1 MRARLI
7 GTAGVLLL
15 AAVLAGC
22 GGDDDAAAE
31 KAMDIKFQQIDYK
44 IATMETLAAPYTD
57 NLEAA
62 TQQYIA
68 LVHDYDDELG
78 PKEAQRRLVEKG
90 DELGPYCLPCKT
102 TLYQEAGKY

>member
-1 MRARLI
+1 ML
-7 GTAGVLLL
+7 VLLL
-15 AAVLAGC
+15 AAAFLAGC
-22 GGDDDAAAE
+22 GGDEDAE
-31 KAMDIKFQQIDYK
+31 GKAMDIKFEQIDYK

-62 TQQYIA
+62 TQQYIS

-78 PKEAQRRLVEKG
+78 PREAQRRLVAKG